1 MCKIRFYASIFV
13 ALVCVTS
20 FLSCDNDDDDSDGN
34 NCLACLYSYHELNS
48 KCTIDGES
56 YHTGTSMAQFRGDT
70 RGSFMNIYIHK
81 DSGGLKPASYHNID
95 LTISPST
102 GPSIHYIQVGQS
114 LQLSN
119 GIDKIDYW
127 YDTVDLFNID
137 FNKDT
142 KVSYKQYISGTVTCT
157 KKIGTE
163 TTLTFNNVV
172 LRNSDNETKVTING
186 TFVCDEF

>member
-1 MCKIRFYASIFV
+1 MTTMIPMVLIVS
-13 ALVCVTS
+13 LVYIVITNLTANAPLMANPITRELLWLS
-20 FLSCDNDDDDSDGN
+20 FAVIQGV
-34 NCLACLYSYHELNS
+34 
-48 KCTIDGES
+48 
-56 YHTGTSMAQFRGDT
+56 
-70 RGSFMNIYIHK
+70 SFMNIYIHK
-81 DSGGLKPASYHNID
+81 DGGGLKPASYHNID

-172 LRNSDNETKVTING
+172 LKNSDNETKVTING